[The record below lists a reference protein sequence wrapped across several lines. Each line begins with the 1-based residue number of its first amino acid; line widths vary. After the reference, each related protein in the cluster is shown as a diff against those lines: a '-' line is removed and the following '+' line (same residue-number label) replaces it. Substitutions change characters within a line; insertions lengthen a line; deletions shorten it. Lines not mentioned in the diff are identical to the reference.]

1 MKKYDFETIT
11 DRRNTG
17 SEKWNM
23 FSDRGIDVPQG
34 VIPLSVADMEFP
46 LAEPIRES
54 LKGWLDNCVLGYT
67 EPTGEYFDEV
77 IRWMERR
84 HGFSPK
90 REWFVLTPGVVSAL
104 FDMVRL
110 YTKKGDKVIINPPVY
125 YPFMLAVK
133 QAGRIVVESPLV
145 PAGNTYNFNFEDFER
160 KCADEKVKLFILCSP
175 HNPVGRVW
183 TEEELINICEI
194 CYRYNVFII
203 SDEIHFDLIMPGY
216 RHTSLATFEEKYLLN
231 SAVCTSPSKTFNL
244 AWLQC
249 SNIFI
254 PDENRRRLFNKAK
267 GFFTLNAFAYPVTI
281 SAYRHCEDW
290 LTQLINLVNS
300 NKTLV
305 ENFFGEKI
313 KKEVVYDLQGTYL
326 QWIDFNFLGM
336 DNKALE
342 KFMNESAYIFPSQG
356 YAFGTG
362 GSGFVRL
369 NLACPGGVIKDALTR
384 LDKALSELK
393 M

>member
-1 MKKYDFETIT
+1 MKTIT
-11 DRRNTG
+11 DRNTG

-23 FSDRGIDVPQG
+23 FSDRGIDVPQ
-34 VIPLSVADMEFP
+34 VISVGGGYGIP

-216 RHTSLATFEEKYLLN
+216 RHTSLLPSRKN
-231 SAVCTSPSKTFNL
+231 SAKLRRMHLSFQTFNL
-244 AWLQC
+244 AGLQC

-254 PDENRRRLFNKAK
+254 PDETEEGCLIKQR
-267 GFFTLNAFAYPVTI
+267 AFSP
-281 SAYRHCEDW
+281 
-290 LTQLINLVNS
+290 LTPLPI
-300 NKTLV
+300 
-305 ENFFGEKI
+305 
-313 KKEVVYDLQGTYL
+313 
-326 QWIDFNFLGM
+326 
-336 DNKALE
+336 
-342 KFMNESAYIFPSQG
+342 
-356 YAFGTG
+356 
-362 GSGFVRL
+362 R
-369 NLACPGGVIKDALTR
+369 
-384 LDKALSELK
+384 
-393 M
+393 